1 MDAGTFLK
9 AHDLKK
15 RIIFTLFALFICRL
29 GSYITIPGVDIPALN
44 EIATAN
50 SKGIL
55 GMFNVFSGGSLSRMS
70 IFALS
75 IIPYIT
81 SSIVI
86 QLFTVTFPYFEELKK
101 EGGREKINQYTRYL
115 TVILA
120 TFQAYGMAVALEKL
134 RGSSGEVVTD
144 PGTLFRF
151 STVLSFVVG
160 TMFLMWLG
168 DRITSKGIGNGMS
181 LIIFVGIITGLP
193 QAFTSVFEL
202 VKTGGMSPIVL
213 IVLLVAIFALIFF
226 IIAMERAQRR
236 ILVNYP
242 RRQVGNKMFGG
253 DSTHL
258 PLKLNTAGV
267 IPPIFAS
274 SILLFPLTITNFVS
288 TADGSS
294 MWESVAIYLGRGKPL
309 YLLIYVALVMFFCF
323 FYTSVVF
330 NVKET
335 ADMLKKNGGFLHGRR
350 PGEQTAQYL
359 DHVLTRLTVVGAI
372 YIAFVCALPEYVSS
386 RYSIPFYLGGTSF
399 LIVVNVVIDTVAQIQ
414 TELFS
419 HQYEG
424 LIKKA
429 RLRRG

>member
-1 MDAGTFLK
+1 
-9 AHDLKK
+9 
-15 RIIFTLFALFICRL
+15 
-29 GSYITIPGVDIPALN
+29 
-44 EIATAN
+44 
-50 SKGIL
+50 
-55 GMFNVFSGGSLSRMS
+55 MS

-81 SSIVI
+81 SSIII

-101 EGGREKINQYTRYL
+101 DGGREKINQYTRYL

-120 TFQAYGMAVALEKL
+120 AFQAYGMAIALEKL
-134 RGSSGEVVTD
+134 RSASGDVVTD
-144 PGTLFRF
+144 PGSFFRF
-151 STVLSFVVG
+151 STILSLVVG
-160 TMFLMWLG
+160 TVFLMWLG
-168 DRITSKGIGNGMS
+168 DKITSQGIGNGTS
-181 LIIFVGIITGLP
+181 LIIFIGIVTGLP

-202 VKTGGMSPIVL
+202 VKTGGMSPVVL
-213 IVLLVAIFALIFF
+213 ILLLISIFALVYF
-226 IIAMERAQRR
+226 IIFMERAQRR

-242 RRQVGNKMFGG
+242 RRQVGNKIFGG

-274 SILLFPLTITNFVS
+274 SILLFPLTITNFIS
-288 TADGSS
+288 TAESGSI
-294 MWESVAIYLGRGKPL
+294 WETIALYLGRGKPL
-309 YLLIYVALVMFFCF
+309 YIVVYVALVMFFCF

-330 NVKET
+330 NVKDTSE
-335 ADMLKKNGGFLHGRR
+335 MLKKNGGFIHGRR
-350 PGEQTAQYL
+350 PGEQTASYL
-359 DHVLTRLTVVGAI
+359 DHVLTRLTVIGAL

-399 LIVVNVVIDTVAQIQ
+399 LIVVNVVIDTFSQIQ
-414 TELFS
+414 TEMFS
-419 HQYEG
+419 YQYEG